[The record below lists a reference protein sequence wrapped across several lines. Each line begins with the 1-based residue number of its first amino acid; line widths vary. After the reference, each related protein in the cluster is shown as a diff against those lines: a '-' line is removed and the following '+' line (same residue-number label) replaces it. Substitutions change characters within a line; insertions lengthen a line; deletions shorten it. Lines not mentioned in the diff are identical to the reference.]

1 MQVWNRTCETIILVL
16 RKLPRKSD
24 KDVVVLVDMQVECS
38 VCLLMLKFFR
48 RFIILAKSEG

>member
-24 KDVVVLVDMQVECS
+24 KDVVVLVDMQVECR
-38 VCLLMLKFFR
+38 VYAFLC
-48 RFIILAKSEG
+48 